1 MPSMNGR
8 PLVVGI
14 SGASGAIY
22 GLHLLQALRRL
33 EIPAYLVMT
42 EAARK
47 TFAVEMG
54 RSPDEMEHLATRTF
68 AADDFTAPIAS
79 GSFPTRGMIVAPCS
93 IKSLSAIANSFAD
106 NLLVRAADVT
116 LKEGRP
122 LLLMVRETPLHL
134 GHLRLMVRAAEMGA
148 ILFPPVPALYQHPS
162 SLEAM
167 VDATVGRMLARLGIE
182 NDLYRPWGMES

>member
-1 MPSMNGR
+1 MPPMDER
-8 PLVVGI
+8 PMIVGI

-22 GLHLLQALRRL
+22 GLRLLEALRRL

-42 EAARK
+42 EAARM
-47 TFAVEMG
+47 TLAVETG
-54 RSPDEMEHLATRTF
+54 LLPTEVERLATRAF
-68 AADDFTAPIAS
+68 APDDFTAPIAS

-93 IKSLSAIANSFAD
+93 IKSLSAIAHSFAD

-167 VDATVGRMLARLGIE
+167 VDATVGRMLARVGVE
-182 NDLYRPWGMES
+182 NELYRPWGAES